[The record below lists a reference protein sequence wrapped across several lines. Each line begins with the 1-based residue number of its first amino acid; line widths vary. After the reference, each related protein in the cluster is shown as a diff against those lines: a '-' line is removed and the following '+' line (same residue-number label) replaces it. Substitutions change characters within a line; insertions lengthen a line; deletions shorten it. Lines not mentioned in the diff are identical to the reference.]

1 MDSLGDMQP
10 QACYGNL
17 WGLQLEE
24 NLTIFDPARKRLQ
37 KIKNNKNEDYF
48 KTIIN
53 FIFYN
58 LPLLTLG
65 AIIFGYLHYI
75 LSNTYKN

>member
-37 KIKNNKNEDYF
+37 KIKNNK
-48 KTIIN
+48 K
-53 FIFYN
+53 
-58 LPLLTLG
+58 G
-65 AIIFGYLHYI
+65 RVHV
-75 LSNTYKN
+75 